1 MANMP
6 VQYPLGGPT
15 IDGTEITVDVM
26 LNSPTRITR
35 YISDM
40 SLQSFFMNRVYA
52 TPGGVTGG
60 GLVYDQLTANDLY
73 PNRDVQNVEPGA
85 EFPVVDSQ
93 RTAPK
98 WAPVEKIG
106 ATFFITDEARDRN
119 DQNAFRIQANKVK
132 NDIVR
137 KLNEKGIAKLD
148 AALTAIGAAVTVSGN
163 NWGSYQPQG
172 SSASLPS
179 ASPAA
184 DFAKAQLAADTAEL
198 GVNYNLWIVNPA
210 QMAALRTIYGTGL
223 AGLLSDYNID
233 MVASNR
239 VAAGTAYVV
248 EEGMVGELRYEKALS
263 TETWREQATQRTWVL
278 SDIRPVFAVT
288 NPYSALKVTGL
299 AG

>member
-1 MANMP
+1 MATMP
-6 VQYPLGGPT
+6 VQYPLGVPT
-15 IDGTEITVDVM
+15 ISGTAVSVDVM
-26 LNSPTRITR
+26 LNEPTRITR

-40 SLQSFFMNRVYA
+40 SLQSFFMNRVFA

-60 GLVYDQLTANDLY
+60 GLVYDQLTTNDLY
-73 PNRDVQNVEPGA
+73 TNRDVQNVEPGA
-85 EFPVVDSQ
+85 EFPIVDTQ
-93 RTAPK
+93 RTAPLF
-98 WAPVEKIG
+98 APVEKFG
-106 ATFFITDEARDRN
+106 GKFFITDEARDRN
-119 DQNAFRIQANKVK
+119 DQNAFRIQANKVT
-132 NDIVR
+132 NTIVR
-137 KLNEKGIAKLD
+137 KLNAKGVAALD
-148 AALTAIGAAVTVSGN
+148 AALTAIGSPVTVTGN

-210 QMAALRTIYGTGL
+210 QLAALRTIYGTAL
-223 AGLLSDYNID
+223 AGLLSDNGIE

-248 EEGMVGELRYEKALS
+248 EEGMVGELRYEKSLS
-263 TETWREQATQRTWVL
+263 TETWREQSTQRTWVQ